1 MTTAEIIKH
10 LQGFPPETL
19 VVQSTDPEGN
29 SFSPVF
35 CIEHMDYLPDSPL
48 RGDGWVQNEPNQKR
62 PDGVVTAVVLW
73 PSS

>member
-1 MTTAEIIKH
+1 MTAAEIIKH
-10 LQGFPPETL
+10 LQAFPPETL

-35 CIEHMDYLPDSPL
+35 CVEYMDYLAESPT
-48 RGDGWVQNEPNQKR
+48 RGDGWEPNIPNQKR